1 MSITRSDDLLA
12 QLAGGFPRLVEL
24 SLRPAYYELLQAL
37 GNPHQHLPPVI
48 HVAGTNGKGS
58 TCAFLR
64 AILEAAGKRVH
75 VYTSPHLVR
84 FHERI
89 RLAGRLI
96 DETALVALLEQ
107 VAGLI
112 KPGTISQFEATTAA
126 AFKAFAETPA
136 DVLILETGLGG
147 RYDATN
153 VVAKPLATA
162 ITRISYDHREFLGN
176 TLEKIAWEKAG
187 IIKPGVPCFVGAQPC
202 NDVLPIFAAE
212 TAAQQA
218 DLLAQDTA
226 WRLEPLNTGFRYHDV
241 SGALNL
247 PLPALLGEHQL
258 ANAAL
263 AIAVVRHAWPEKLP
277 DHVYAQAMQQV
288 EWPGRL
294 QKLTKG
300 ALAALLPPDWE
311 CWLDGGHNDSAGEV
325 LAAQA
330 AEWQRQDGLAPKPLH
345 VIYGMLNTKT
355 PQEFLRPLAPLVKTL
370 QAVPIPDT
378 PNCLPVSALLQAAT
392 DCGIKSAAAALDVPA
407 ALHSLIRTS
416 NQPARV
422 LICGSLYLVGAMLD
436 YNQGTDQ

>member
-12 QLAGGFPRLVEL
+12 QLASGFPRLVEL
-24 SLRPAYYELLQAL
+24 SLRPAYYELLQTL
-37 GNPHQHLPPVI
+37 GHPHQNLPPVI

-89 RLAGRLI
+89 RLAGQLI
-96 DETALVALLEQ
+96 DEAALVALLEH
-107 VAGLI
+107 VATLI
-112 KPGTISQFEATTAA
+112 KPGSISQFEATTAA
-126 AFKAFAETPA
+126 AFKAFSETPA

-162 ITRISYDHREFLGN
+162 ITRLSYDHREFLGD

-187 IIKPGVPCFVGAQPC
+187 IIKSSVSCFVSQQQSAE
-202 NDVLPIFAAE
+202 VLPVFAAE
-212 TAAQQA
+212 TAAQHA
-218 DLLAQDTA
+218 SLLLQNAE
-226 WRLEPLNTGFRYHDV
+226 WRIEPLVTGFRYNDA
-241 SGALNL
+241 SGMLDL
-247 PLPALLGEHQL
+247 PMPALLGEHQL
-258 ANAAL
+258 VNAAL

-277 DHVYAQAMQQV
+277 DCVYAQAMQKV

-294 QKLTKG
+294 QKLTMG

-330 AEWQRQDGLAPKPLH
+330 AEWQRQDGAASKPLH
-345 VIYGMLNTKT
+345 LIYGMLNTKT
-355 PQEFLRPLAPLVKTL
+355 PHEFLRPLAPFVKTL

-378 PNCLPVSALLQAAT
+378 PNCLPVSALLHAAQES
-392 DCGIKSAAAALDVPA
+392 GITSAAAAPDVPA

-416 NQPARV
+416 SQPARM
-422 LICGSLYLVGAMLD
+422 LICGSLYLVGAVLSHD
-436 YNQGTDQ
+436 E